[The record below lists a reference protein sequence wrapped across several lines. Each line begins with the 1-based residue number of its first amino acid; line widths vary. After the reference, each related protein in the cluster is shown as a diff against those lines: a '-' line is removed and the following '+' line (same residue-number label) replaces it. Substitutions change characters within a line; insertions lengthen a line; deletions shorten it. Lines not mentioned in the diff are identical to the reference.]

1 MVSSSL
7 WLLVRSLII
16 AGNAHRNT
24 GHTVTAVRSSHG
36 ESTQADAPRRDLFG
50 HPKGLTVLFATEMWE
65 RFSYYGMASL
75 LVLYMV
81 KYLLLPGQVEAVIGY
96 QAIKS
101 GLESMFGPLG
111 PQALASQIYG
121 FYAGFAYLTPIFGG
135 YIADRWLGQRK
146 MAIAGAVLMAIGHF
160 LMAVEA
166 LLFIALGFLVVGM
179 GAFKPNVSTQVGA
192 LYALDDPRR
201 VPAYSI
207 YYLGINIGAF
217 LAPLIAGTLGGEAGW
232 HYGFG
237 AAGVGMLVALA
248 IYVFGLRHLPRD
260 EVRHSLTAPQQK
272 QPFDRRE
279 RHAIRGLLVVFVLTS
294 FFWATYEQQGNT
306 TMLWAEDFTDRRVN
320 LGFWQGQIPSTWFLA
335 LNSVVIF
342 AVTPILIRL
351 WNAQRRTGTETSTI
365 SKLAFAF
372 ICIGFAN
379 LIMALAAS
387 INGPDGKASP
397 LWLVAYFTI
406 LTIGELQL
414 GPVGLAL
421 VSRLAPARV
430 LSLMMGLWLA
440 ASFPGEI
447 LGGWLGGFW
456 STMDKPQFFLMIAII
471 AIIPGL
477 AVYALNP
484 ILRSV
489 FDETPEVRP

>member
-1 MVSSSL
+1 
-7 WLLVRSLII
+7 
-16 AGNAHRNT
+16 
-24 GHTVTAVRSSHG
+24 VTALPSRHG
-36 ESTQADAPRRDLFG
+36 ETTPAPPRELFG
-50 HPKGLTVLFATEMWE
+50 HPKGLTVLFVTEMWE
-65 RFSYYGMASL
+65 RFSYYAMASL

-81 KYLLLPGQVEAVIGY
+81 KYLLLPGQVEHIIGY
-96 QAIKS
+96 QAIKV

-121 FYAGFAYLTPIFGG
+121 FYAGFAYLTPVLGG
-135 YIADRWLGQRK
+135 YIADRWMGQRK
-146 MAIAGAVLMAIGHF
+146 MAIIGALLMAVGHF
-160 LMAVEA
+160 LMTVEA
-166 LLFIALGFLVVGM
+166 FLFIALGFLVFGM

-192 LYALDDPRR
+192 LYAPDDPRR

-237 AAGVGMLVALA
+237 AAGIGMLVALA
-248 IYVFGLRHLPRD
+248 IYLAGLRHLPRD
-260 EVRHSLTAPQQK
+260 EVRHPLTPHQEK
-272 QPFDRRE
+272 RPFDKRE
-279 RHAIRGLLVVFVLTS
+279 KHAIWGLLVVFALTS

-342 AVTPILIRL
+342 IFTPLLIRM
-351 WNAQRRTGTETSTI
+351 WDVQVRTGTQTSTI
-365 SKLAFAF
+365 TKLAFAF
-372 ICIGFAN
+372 ICIGLAN
-379 LIMALAAS
+379 LVMAFAAFTTA
-387 INGPDGKASP
+387 PDAKASP

-406 LTIGELQL
+406 LTIGELHL

-456 STMDKPQFFLMIAII
+456 SQMEKPKFFLMIAAI

-489 FDETPEVRP
+489 FDEKPEARP